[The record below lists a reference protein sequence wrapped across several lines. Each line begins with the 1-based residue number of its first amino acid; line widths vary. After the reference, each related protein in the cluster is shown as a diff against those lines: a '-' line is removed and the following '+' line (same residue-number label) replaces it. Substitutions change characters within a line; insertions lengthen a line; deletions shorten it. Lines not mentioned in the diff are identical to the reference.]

1 MVSIASIAQTASL
14 IGDLARASMLTAL
27 MDGRALTATEL
38 SRVAGIAPQTASG
51 HLTRLVE
58 AGLLVMERQ
67 GRHRYH
73 RLASPAVAHMIESI
87 MSLSV
92 DPDTQGARP
101 RSAGPVTGPR
111 DKALRYARTC
121 YDHLAGQLAVDMT
134 DHLVASGC
142 VELSGDGGLLT
153 DAGYR
158 FLRSLGVDVDS
169 AHHRASGRGTGRMFC
184 RPCLD
189 WSARRFHIGGAL
201 GAAICQCY
209 LDQGWIRLAAGSR
222 AVTVTPQGQ
231 RAIRE
236 AFPLMEVG
244 LSEAAHADK
253 RNRP

>member
-153 DAGYR
+153 DAGDR

-169 AHHRASGRGTGRMFC
+169 AHHRASGRGTGACSAVLVWTGVQDAFILVVRLALQYANVIWTRVDSACSGHSRCDRNTPGPASHSGGISLNGGWSFGD
-184 RPCLD
+184 RPC
-189 WSARRFHIGGAL
+189 R
-201 GAAICQCY
+201 
-209 LDQGWIRLAAGSR
+209 
-222 AVTVTPQGQ
+222 
-231 RAIRE
+231 
-236 AFPLMEVG
+236 
-244 LSEAAHADK
+244 
-253 RNRP
+253 